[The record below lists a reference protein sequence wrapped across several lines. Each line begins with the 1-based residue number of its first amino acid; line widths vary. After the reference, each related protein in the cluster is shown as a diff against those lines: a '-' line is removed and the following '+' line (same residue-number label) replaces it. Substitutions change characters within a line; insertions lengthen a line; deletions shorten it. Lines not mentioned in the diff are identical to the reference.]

1 MKSNPAWS
9 ATRPTVARL
18 APSRAG
24 PPEGVKSGICTPICT
39 VWPLRS
45 QDLQD
50 RRWVCRTAGRGL
62 RGPAGGSVGRPGA
75 GSHNRSIAASPGP
88 PARRVAHNGGM
99 TQPVLKTRT
108 LVTEDGVPIEAMHL
122 PADTDLAI
130 VLAHGFTLS
139 WQHGAVWKV
148 ARRLNRTAGVIAF
161 DFRGHGRSGGLSTL
175 GDRETED
182 LAVAVA
188 YAQELGYRRIVPV
201 GFSMGAS
208 IVVRYAGL
216 VGGVDAAVSVSGPGR
231 WYYRGTYPM
240 RRVHWAVE
248 RRLGRMIT
256 RRWLNTRV
264 SGGRWNPVPMPPAE
278 AAARIAPIPFLV
290 VHGDRD
296 PYFPVEHAHQLYE
309 AAREPRNCGSSPGS

>member
-1 MKSNPAWS
+1 
-9 ATRPTVARL
+9 
-18 APSRAG
+18 
-24 PPEGVKSGICTPICT
+24 
-39 VWPLRS
+39 
-45 QDLQD
+45 
-50 RRWVCRTAGRGL
+50 
-62 RGPAGGSVGRPGA
+62 
-75 GSHNRSIAASPGP
+75 
-88 PARRVAHNGGM
+88 M

-122 PADTDLAI
+122 PRDTDLAI

-161 DFRGHGRSGGLSTL
+161 DFRGHGRSGGRSTL
-175 GDRETED
+175 GDREIQD
-182 LAVAVA
+182 LAVAIA
-188 YAQELGYRRIVPV
+188 YARELGYRRIVPV

-248 RRLGRMIT
+248 RRLGRIIT
-256 RRWLNTRV
+256 RMWLNTRI
-264 SGGRWNPVPMPPAE
+264 SPGRWDPVPMPPAE
-278 AAARIAPIPFLV
+278 AAARIAPIPLLV
-290 VHGDRD
+290 VHGDSD
-296 PYFPVEHAHQLYE
+296 LYFPVEHAHQLYE
-309 AAREPRNCGSSPGS
+309 AAREPKELWIVPGFGHAESGSDDALLDRIAAWADQTTARRAPGGDAQAERAGAA

>member
-1 MKSNPAWS
+1 M
-9 ATRPTVARL
+9 RL
-18 APSRAG
+18 
-24 PPEGVKSGICTPICT
+24 VT
-39 VWPLRS
+39 
-45 QDLQD
+45 
-50 RRWVCRTAGRGL
+50 
-62 RGPAGGSVGRPGA
+62 
-75 GSHNRSIAASPGP
+75 
-88 PARRVAHNGGM
+88 HNGVM

-175 GDRETED
+175 GDRETKD
-182 LAVAVA
+182 LAVAIA
-188 YAQELGYRRIVPV
+188 YARELGYRRIVTV

-216 VGGVDAAVSVSGPGR
+216 VGGIDAVVSVSGPGR

-248 RRLGRMIT
+248 RRLGRIIT
-256 RRWLNTRV
+256 RMWLNTRI
-264 SGGRWNPVPMPPAE
+264 SPGRWDPVPMPPAE
-278 AAARIAPIPFLV
+278 AAARIAPTPFLV

-309 AAREPRNCGSSPGS
+309 AAREPKELWVVPGFGHAESGSNDALLDRIAAWADKATAGAAPADGDAETERAGAA

>member
-1 MKSNPAWS
+1 
-9 ATRPTVARL
+9 
-18 APSRAG
+18 
-24 PPEGVKSGICTPICT
+24 
-39 VWPLRS
+39 
-45 QDLQD
+45 
-50 RRWVCRTAGRGL
+50 
-62 RGPAGGSVGRPGA
+62 
-75 GSHNRSIAASPGP
+75 
-88 PARRVAHNGGM
+88 M

-108 LVTEDGVPIEAMHL
+108 LVTEDGVPIDAMHL

-130 VLAHGFTLS
+130 VIAHGFTLS

-175 GDRETED
+175 GDRETKD

-188 YAQELGYRRIVPV
+188 YARELGYRRIVTV

-248 RRLGRMIT
+248 RRIGRMIT
-256 RRWLNTRV
+256 RRWLNTRI
-264 SGGRWNPVPMPPAE
+264 SSGRWNPVPMPPAE

-290 VHGDRD
+290 VHGDKD

-309 AAREPRNCGSSPGS
+309 AAREPKELWVVPGFGHAESGSNDALVDRIAAWADSTTAAGQAAGDGTDPQQERAGAA